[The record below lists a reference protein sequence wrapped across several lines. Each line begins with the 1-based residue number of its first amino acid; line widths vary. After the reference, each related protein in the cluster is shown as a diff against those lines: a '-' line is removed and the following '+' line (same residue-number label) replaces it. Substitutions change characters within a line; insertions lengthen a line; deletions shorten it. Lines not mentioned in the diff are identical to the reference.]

1 MSVVAHVLLD
11 LGASVYAGLVVG
23 FAILLAVQP
32 RLAGRPRAEIA
43 RVWRSAG
50 PVVGLSMGGWVA
62 GLVVDRF
69 VTTGTFAFGWGDAAA
84 RLDLATWLVFGVLWV
99 SSFICEIW
107 TMDPLRTTVDADGIV
122 ADAAGFD
129 RGYDATVRH
138 VGVNAALV
146 VAWHVLRQLA

>member
-23 FAILLAVQP
+23 FALLLALQP
-32 RLAGRPRAEIA
+32 RLAGRPASEVA

-50 PVVGLSMGGWVA
+50 PIVGLSMGGWVA

-69 VTTGTFAFGWGDAAA
+69 VTTGTFAFGWADASA
-84 RLDLATWLVFGVLWV
+84 RLDLATWSVFGALWV
-99 SSFICEIW
+99 SSFVCEIW
-107 TMDPLRTTVDADGIV
+107 TMDPLRTALDPDGNV
-122 ADAAGFD
+122 ADPAAFD
-129 RGYDATVRH
+129 AGYRATVRH
-138 VGVNAALV
+138 VAVNAGLV